1 MRYDVFM
8 KMSQEFLLDLLKAT
22 ISLFIVVDPF
32 GNIPIFVGLTSDM
45 DSERRARAFRMAV
58 ITGFILLMIFAIAG
72 RWVLKIFNITLY
84 SFRIAGGILLLFLAL
99 ELLMR
104 EKVYT
109 KISPEESG
117 AVPLGVPLLVG
128 PGAITATII
137 NLESVGFSATVISV
151 AIVCIITW
159 IVLKFI
165 EPIHRLLGKVGST
178 VVSKVMAMLLAAI
191 AVQFILEGISEY
203 LSEIV

>member
-1 MRYDVFM
+1 ME
-8 KMSQEFLLDLLKAT
+8 QEFLLNILKAT

-32 GNIPIFVGLTSDM
+32 GNIPIFIGLTSNM
-45 DSERRARAFRMAV
+45 DSGRRAKAFRMAV

-72 RWVLKIFNITLY
+72 RWVLQIFNITLY

-99 ELLMR
+99 ELLMK
-104 EKVYT
+104 EKVYA

-137 NLESVGFSATVISV
+137 NLESVGFSATAISV

-165 EPIHRLLGKVGST
+165 EPIHRLLGKVGSM

-191 AVQFILEGISEY
+191 AVQFILEGVSQYISE
-203 LSEIV
+203 IM

>member
-1 MRYDVFM
+1 MD
-8 KMSQEFLLDLLKAT
+8 QEFLLNLLKAT

-32 GNIPIFVGLTSDM
+32 GNIPIFIGLTSNM
-45 DSERRARAFRMAV
+45 DSGRRAKAFRMAV

-72 RWVLKIFNITLY
+72 RWVLQIFNITLY

-99 ELLMR
+99 ELLMK
-104 EKVYT
+104 EKVYA

-137 NLESVGFSATVISV
+137 NLESVGFSATMIAV

-165 EPIHRLLGKVGST
+165 EPIHKLLGKVGSM

-191 AVQFILEGISEY
+191 AIQFILEGISEY
-203 LSEIV
+203 LSEIM

>member
-1 MRYDVFM
+1 ME
-8 KMSQEFLLDLLKAT
+8 QEFLLNLLKAT

-32 GNIPIFVGLTSDM
+32 GNIPIFIGLTSNM
-45 DSERRARAFRMAV
+45 DSGRRAKAFRMAV

-72 RWVLKIFNITLY
+72 RWVLQIFNITLY

-99 ELLMR
+99 ELLMK
-104 EKVYT
+104 EKVYA

-137 NLESVGFSATVISV
+137 NLESVGFSATAISV

-165 EPIHRLLGKVGST
+165 EPIHRLLGKVGSM

-191 AVQFILEGISEY
+191 AVQFILEGVSQYISE
-203 LSEIV
+203 IM

>member
-1 MRYDVFM
+1 MD
-8 KMSQEFLLDLLKAT
+8 QEFLLNLLKAT

-32 GNIPIFVGLTSDM
+32 GNIPIFIGLTSNM
-45 DSERRARAFRMAV
+45 DSGRRAKAFRMAV

-72 RWVLKIFNITLY
+72 RWVLQIFNITLY

-99 ELLMR
+99 ELLMK
-104 EKVYT
+104 EKVYA

-137 NLESVGFSATVISV
+137 NLESVGFSATMIAV

-165 EPIHRLLGKVGST
+165 EPIHRLLGKVGSM

-191 AVQFILEGISEY
+191 AIQFILEGISEY
-203 LSEIV
+203 LSEIM

>member
-1 MRYDVFM
+1 MD
-8 KMSQEFLLDLLKAT
+8 QEFLLNLLKAT

-32 GNIPIFVGLTSDM
+32 GNIPIFIGLTSNM
-45 DSERRARAFRMAV
+45 DSGRRAKAFRMAI

-72 RWVLKIFNITLY
+72 RWVLQIFNITLY

-99 ELLMR
+99 ELLMK
-104 EKVYT
+104 EKVYA

-128 PGAITATII
+128 PGAITTTII
-137 NLESVGFSATVISV
+137 NLESVGFSATMIAV

-165 EPIHRLLGKVGST
+165 EPIHRLLGRVGST
-178 VVSKVMAMLLAAI
+178 VVSKVMAMLIAAI
-191 AVQFILEGISEY
+191 AVQFILEGVSEYISE
-203 LSEIV
+203 IM

>member
-1 MRYDVFM
+1 M
-8 KMSQEFLLDLLKAT
+8 KMDQEFLLNLLKAT

-32 GNIPIFVGLTSDM
+32 GNIPIFIGLTSNM
-45 DSERRARAFRMAV
+45 DSGRRAKAFRMAV

-72 RWVLKIFNITLY
+72 RWVLQIFNITLY

-99 ELLMR
+99 ELLMK
-104 EKVYT
+104 EKVYA

-137 NLESVGFSATVISV
+137 NLESVGFSATAISV

-165 EPIHRLLGKVGST
+165 EPIHRLLGKVGSM

-191 AVQFILEGISEY
+191 AIQFILEGVSEYISE
-203 LSEIV
+203 IM

>member
-1 MRYDVFM
+1 ME
-8 KMSQEFLLDLLKAT
+8 QEFLLNLLKAT

-32 GNIPIFVGLTSDM
+32 GNIPIFIGLTSNM
-45 DSERRARAFRMAV
+45 DSGRRAKAFRMAV

-72 RWVLKIFNITLY
+72 RWVLQIFNITLY

-99 ELLMR
+99 ELLMK
-104 EKVYT
+104 EKVYA

-137 NLESVGFSATVISV
+137 NLESVGFSATAISV

-165 EPIHRLLGKVGST
+165 EPIHRLLGKVGSM

-191 AVQFILEGISEY
+191 AIQFILEGISEY
-203 LSEIV
+203 LSEIM

>member
-1 MRYDVFM
+1 MD
-8 KMSQEFLLDLLKAT
+8 QEFLLNLLKAT

-32 GNIPIFVGLTSDM
+32 GNIPIFIGLTSNM
-45 DSERRARAFRMAV
+45 DSGRRAKAFRMAI

-72 RWVLKIFNITLY
+72 RWVLQIFNITLY

-99 ELLMR
+99 ELLMK
-104 EKVYT
+104 EKVYA

-128 PGAITATII
+128 PGAITTTII
-137 NLESVGFSATVISV
+137 NLESVGFSATAISV
-151 AIVCIITW
+151 AMVCIITW

-165 EPIHRLLGKVGST
+165 EPIHRLLGRVGST
-178 VVSKVMAMLLAAI
+178 VVSKVMAMLIAAI
-191 AVQFILEGISEY
+191 AVQFILEGVSEYISE
-203 LSEIV
+203 IM

>member
-1 MRYDVFM
+1 MD
-8 KMSQEFLLDLLKAT
+8 QEFLLNLLKAT

-32 GNIPIFVGLTSDM
+32 GNIPIFIGLTSNM
-45 DSERRARAFRMAV
+45 DSGRRAKAFRMAV

-72 RWVLKIFNITLY
+72 RWVLQIFNITLY

-99 ELLMR
+99 ELLMK
-104 EKVYT
+104 EKVYA

-137 NLESVGFSATVISV
+137 NLESVGFSATAISV

-165 EPIHRLLGKVGST
+165 EPIHRLLGKVGSM

-191 AVQFILEGISEY
+191 AIQFILEGVSEYISE
-203 LSEIV
+203 IM

>member
-8 KMSQEFLLDLLKAT
+8 RMSQEFLLDLLKAT

-45 DSERRARAFRMAV
+45 DSERRSRAFRMAI
-58 ITGFILLMIFAIAG
+58 ITSFILLMIFAIAG

-99 ELLMR
+99 ELLMK
-104 EKVYT
+104 EKVYA

-137 NLESVGFSATVISV
+137 NLESVGFSATAISV

-165 EPIHRLLGKVGST
+165 KPIHRLLGRIGST

-191 AVQFILEGISEY
+191 AVQFILEGVSEY
-203 LSEIV
+203 LLEIV

>member
-1 MRYDVFM
+1 MD
-8 KMSQEFLLDLLKAT
+8 QEFLLNLLKAT

-32 GNIPIFVGLTSDM
+32 GNIPIFIGLTSNM
-45 DSERRARAFRMAV
+45 DSRRRAKAFRMAV

-72 RWVLKIFNITLY
+72 RWVLQIFNITLY

-99 ELLMR
+99 ELLMK
-104 EKVYT
+104 EKVYA

-137 NLESVGFSATVISV
+137 NLESVGFSATAISV

-165 EPIHRLLGKVGST
+165 EPIHRLLGKVGSM

-191 AVQFILEGISEY
+191 AIQFILEGVSQYISE
-203 LSEIV
+203 IM

>member
-1 MRYDVFM
+1 ME
-8 KMSQEFLLDLLKAT
+8 QEFLLNLLKAT

-32 GNIPIFVGLTSDM
+32 GNIPIFIGLTSNM
-45 DSERRARAFRMAV
+45 DSGRRAKAFRMAV

-72 RWVLKIFNITLY
+72 RWVLQIFNITLY

-99 ELLMR
+99 ELLMK
-104 EKVYT
+104 EKVYA

-137 NLESVGFSATVISV
+137 NLESVGFSATAISV

-165 EPIHRLLGKVGST
+165 EPIHRLLGKVGSM

-191 AVQFILEGISEY
+191 AIQFILDGVSQYISE
-203 LSEIV
+203 IM

>member
-1 MRYDVFM
+1 ME
-8 KMSQEFLLDLLKAT
+8 QEFLLNLLKAT

-32 GNIPIFVGLTSDM
+32 GNIPIFIGLTSNM
-45 DSERRARAFRMAV
+45 DSGRRAKAFRMAV

-72 RWVLKIFNITLY
+72 RWVLQIFNITLY

-99 ELLMR
+99 ELLMK
-104 EKVYT
+104 EKVYA

-137 NLESVGFSATVISV
+137 NLESVGFSATAISV

-165 EPIHRLLGKVGST
+165 EPIHRLLGKVGSM

-191 AVQFILEGISEY
+191 AIQFILEGVSEYISE
-203 LSEIV
+203 IM

>member
-1 MRYDVFM
+1 M
-8 KMSQEFLLDLLKAT
+8 KMDQEFFLNLLKAT

-32 GNIPIFVGLTSDM
+32 GNIPIFIGLTSNM
-45 DSERRARAFRMAV
+45 DYGMRAKAFRMAI

-72 RWVLKIFNITLY
+72 RWVLQIFNITLY

-99 ELLMR
+99 ELLMK
-104 EKVYT
+104 EKVYA

-128 PGAITATII
+128 PGAITTTII
-137 NLESVGFSATVISV
+137 NLESVGFSATAISV

-165 EPIHRLLGKVGST
+165 DPIHRLLGRIGST

-191 AVQFILEGISEY
+191 AVQFILEGVSEY
-203 LSEIV
+203 LSETM

>member
-1 MRYDVFM
+1 MD
-8 KMSQEFLLDLLKAT
+8 QEFLLNLLKAT

-32 GNIPIFVGLTSDM
+32 GNIPIFIGLTSNM
-45 DSERRARAFRMAV
+45 DSRRRAKAFRMAV

-72 RWVLKIFNITLY
+72 RWVLQIFNITLY

-99 ELLMR
+99 ELLMK
-104 EKVYT
+104 EKVYA

-137 NLESVGFSATVISV
+137 NLESVGFSATAISV

-165 EPIHRLLGKVGST
+165 EPIHRLLGKVGSM

-191 AVQFILEGISEY
+191 AIQFILEGVSEYISE
-203 LSEIV
+203 IM

>member
-1 MRYDVFM
+1 ME
-8 KMSQEFLLDLLKAT
+8 QEFLLNLLKAT

-32 GNIPIFVGLTSDM
+32 GNIPIFIGLTSNM
-45 DSERRARAFRMAV
+45 DSGRRAKAFRMAV

-72 RWVLKIFNITLY
+72 RWVLQIFNITLY

-99 ELLMR
+99 ELLMK
-104 EKVYT
+104 EKVYA

-137 NLESVGFSATVISV
+137 NLESVGFSATAISV

-165 EPIHRLLGKVGST
+165 EPIHRLLGKVGSM

-191 AVQFILEGISEY
+191 AVQFILEGVSEYISE
-203 LSEIV
+203 IM

>member
-1 MRYDVFM
+1 MD
-8 KMSQEFLLDLLKAT
+8 QEFLLNLLKAT

-32 GNIPIFVGLTSDM
+32 GNIPIFIGLTSNM
-45 DSERRARAFRMAV
+45 DSGRRAKAFRMAV

-72 RWVLKIFNITLY
+72 RWVLQIFNITLY

-99 ELLMR
+99 ELLMK
-104 EKVYT
+104 EKVYA

-137 NLESVGFSATVISV
+137 NLESVGFSATAISV

-165 EPIHRLLGKVGST
+165 EPIHRLLGKVGSM

-191 AVQFILEGISEY
+191 AIQFILEGVSQYISE
-203 LSEIV
+203 IM

>member
-1 MRYDVFM
+1 LRYDVFM

-45 DSERRARAFRMAV
+45 DPERRARAFRMAV

-104 EKVYT
+104 EKVYA

-137 NLESVGFSATVISV
+137 NLESVGFSATAISV
-151 AIVCIITW
+151 AIVCLITW

>member
-1 MRYDVFM
+1 M
-8 KMSQEFLLDLLKAT
+8 KMEQEFLLNLLKAT

-32 GNIPIFVGLTSDM
+32 GNIPIFIGLTSNM
-45 DSERRARAFRMAV
+45 DSGRRAKAFRMAV

-72 RWVLKIFNITLY
+72 RWVLQIFNITLY

-99 ELLMR
+99 ELLMK
-104 EKVYT
+104 EKVYA

-137 NLESVGFSATVISV
+137 NLESVGFSATAISV

-165 EPIHRLLGKVGST
+165 EPIHRLLGKVGSM

-191 AVQFILEGISEY
+191 AVQFILEGVSQYISE
-203 LSEIV
+203 IM

>member
-1 MRYDVFM
+1 ME
-8 KMSQEFLLDLLKAT
+8 QEFLLNLLKAT

-32 GNIPIFVGLTSDM
+32 GNIPIFIGLTSNM
-45 DSERRARAFRMAV
+45 DSGRRAKAFRMAV

-72 RWVLKIFNITLY
+72 RWVLQIFNITLY

-99 ELLMR
+99 ELLMK
-104 EKVYT
+104 EKVYA
-109 KISPEESG
+109 KISPGESG

-137 NLESVGFSATVISV
+137 NLESVGFSATAISV
-151 AIVCIITW
+151 AIVCILTW

-165 EPIHRLLGKVGST
+165 EPIHRLLGKVGSM

-191 AVQFILEGISEY
+191 AIQFILEGVSEYISE
-203 LSEIV
+203 IM

>member
-1 MRYDVFM
+1 ME
-8 KMSQEFLLDLLKAT
+8 QEFLLNILKAT

-32 GNIPIFVGLTSDM
+32 GNIPIFIGLTSNM
-45 DSERRARAFRMAV
+45 DSGRRAKAFRMAV

-72 RWVLKIFNITLY
+72 RWVLQIFNITLY

-99 ELLMR
+99 ELLMK
-104 EKVYT
+104 EKVYA

-137 NLESVGFSATVISV
+137 NLESVGFSATAISV

-165 EPIHRLLGKVGST
+165 EPIHRLLGKVGSM

-191 AVQFILEGISEY
+191 AIQFILEGISEY
-203 LSEIV
+203 ISEIM

>member
-1 MRYDVFM
+1 MCIR
-8 KMSQEFLLDLLKAT
+8 
-22 ISLFIVVDPF
+22 
-32 GNIPIFVGLTSDM
+32 
-45 DSERRARAFRMAV
+45 DS
-58 ITGFILLMIFAIAG
+58 LMIFAIAG

-99 ELLMR
+99 ELLIK
-104 EKVYT
+104 EKVYA

-137 NLESVGFSATVISV
+137 NLESVGFSATAISV

-159 IVLKFI
+159 TVLKFI
-165 EPIHRLLGKVGST
+165 EPIHKLLGRIGST

-191 AVQFILEGISEY
+191 AVQFILEGVSEY
-203 LSEIV
+203 LLEIV

>member
-1 MRYDVFM
+1 ME
-8 KMSQEFLLDLLKAT
+8 QEFLLNLLKAT

-32 GNIPIFVGLTSDM
+32 GNIPIFIGLTSNM
-45 DSERRARAFRMAV
+45 DSGRRAKAFRMAV

-72 RWVLKIFNITLY
+72 RWVLQIFNITLY

-99 ELLMR
+99 ELLMK
-104 EKVYT
+104 EKVYA

-137 NLESVGFSATVISV
+137 NLESVGFSATAIAV

-165 EPIHRLLGKVGST
+165 EPIHRLLGKVGSM

-191 AVQFILEGISEY
+191 AIQFILEGVSEY
-203 LSEIV
+203 LSEIM

>member
-1 MRYDVFM
+1 M
-8 KMSQEFLLDLLKAT
+8 KMDQEFLLNLLKAT

-32 GNIPIFVGLTSDM
+32 GNIPIFIGLTSNM
-45 DSERRARAFRMAV
+45 DSGRRAKAFRMAV

-72 RWVLKIFNITLY
+72 RWVLQIFNITLY

-99 ELLMR
+99 ELLMK
-104 EKVYT
+104 EKVYA

-137 NLESVGFSATVISV
+137 NLESVGFSATAISV

-191 AVQFILEGISEY
+191 AIQFILEGVSEYISE
-203 LSEIV
+203 IM